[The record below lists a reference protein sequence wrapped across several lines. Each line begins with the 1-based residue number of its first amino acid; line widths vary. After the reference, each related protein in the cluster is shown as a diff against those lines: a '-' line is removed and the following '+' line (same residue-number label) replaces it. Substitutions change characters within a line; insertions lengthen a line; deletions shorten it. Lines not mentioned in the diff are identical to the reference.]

1 MSRSSLLRRIA
12 FDAVLLLGIAFAA
25 IGIGLFIHATVN
37 EVREGLPAE
46 VLKQHRDIA
55 YIIHDFSDLTR
66 RIEAQQNPDKHS
78 DPKLLLSRIEV
89 MNNRLTA
96 IRKSYNF
103 DNLVGAS
110 AIHAVARPALDD
122 LSRWLRQ
129 GLSAYPPDSPQVLHL
144 SLLRADGAYR
154 RIRVLFDD
162 SNARAL
168 GLVQTQARRLER
180 FRESLMLYLAAF
192 GLFAAGVMVLFVRQ
206 RNAQRR
212 VATTRKRLMDSLDSI
227 SEGFALY
234 DSDDRLALFNER
246 FKQMEPNLSAQIEI
260 GATFSEIIGADNPLE
275 SKQGSPAEIVTVVD
289 RLDRHRDPRGP
300 FEVTTADGRT
310 IRISERKT
318 TDGGTVA
325 VHADISDLK
334 DAYHRLEHLATHDPL
349 TGLQNRSNLQQR
361 LEKALH
367 RARRHHSKLA
377 VLVFDLDHFKLVNDT
392 LGHSAGDA
400 VLLQVAAILDGCMR
414 ANETIARLGGDEF
427 AAVIEDVRS
436 WAEVS
441 ATAERALDAL
451 GRAFQVG
458 DSEVFATASIGIAL
472 YPEDGEN
479 AEALLKNADAACY
492 HAKALGRN
500 NVQFFA
506 TEMNVKAS
514 QRLSMEKHLRN
525 AIEREELHLAYQ
537 PVLDVRT
544 GAIASMEA
552 LLRWNSPALGS
563 VPPKQFIPVAEET
576 GLIIPIG
583 EWVLEQACMQTAAWR
598 EVGLQPVQVSVNV
611 SACQLRLK
619 GLLEV
624 VKRVVGMSG
633 INPGGLA
640 LEITESTI
648 MDNVE
653 RALATLNQLHDVGV
667 GISIDDFGVGYSSL
681 AALKRLPVD
690 TLKIDHSF
698 VRDIVADRD
707 DFEIVGA
714 VTAMAHNLKIRVVAE
729 GVETKEQFQ
738 RVKDLGSDEIQGFWI
753 SKPMTPDNAHAFL
766 AGEAAS
772 DTVIQLRRPRGRQ

>member
-1 MSRSSLLRRIA
+1 MARPELLRRIA
-12 FDAVLLLGIAFAA
+12 FDAVLLLGIALAA
-25 IGIGLFIHATVN
+25 AGIGIFIQGTLN
-37 EVREGLPAE
+37 EVREGLPAQ
-46 VLKQHRDIA
+46 VLEQQRDIA
-55 YIIHDFSDLTR
+55 YIVHDFSDLTR
-66 RIEAQQNPDKHS
+66 RIEAQQNPEKLS
-78 DPKLLLSRIEV
+78 DPNLLLSRIEV
-89 MNNRLTA
+89 MNERLTA

-122 LSRWLRQ
+122 LSRWLSQ
-129 GLSAYPPDSPQVLHL
+129 GLSGFPPDSPQVLRL

-154 RIRVLFDD
+154 RIRVLFDE

-168 GLVQTQARRLER
+168 GLVETQAQRLEL

-206 RNAQRR
+206 RNAEHR
-212 VATTRKRLMDSLDSI
+212 VATTRKRLMDSLDNI

-234 DSDDRLALFNER
+234 DSNDRLVLFNER
-246 FKQMEPNLSAQIEI
+246 FKQMEPNLSARIEK
-260 GATFSEIIGADNPLE
+260 GATFSEIIGADNPLKPKE
-275 SKQGSPAEIVTVVD
+275 GSPAKIVTFVD

-300 FEVTTADGRT
+300 FEVKAADGRT

-318 TDGGTVA
+318 AEGGTVA

-334 DAYHRLEHLATHDPL
+334 DAYDRLEHLATHDPL

-361 LEKALH
+361 LVKSLH
-367 RARRHHSKLA
+367 RAKRHHSKLA

-392 LGHSAGDA
+392 LGHSSGDE
-400 VLLQVAAILDGCMR
+400 LLRQVAVVLDGVMR
-414 ANETIARLGGDEF
+414 ADETIARLGGDEF
-427 AAVIEDVRS
+427 AAIVEDVRS
-436 WAEVS
+436 WSEVS
-441 ATAERALDAL
+441 GTAERALDAL
-451 GRAFQVG
+451 GRAFEVG
-458 DSEVFATASIGIAL
+458 DSEVFVTASIGIAL
-472 YPEDGEN
+472 YPEDGMDGD
-479 AEALLKNADAACY
+479 ALLKNADAACY

-500 NVQFFA
+500 NFQFFA
-506 TEMNVKAS
+506 SEMNVKAS
-514 QRLSMEKHLRN
+514 QRLSFEKHLRN

-563 VPPKQFIPVAEET
+563 VSPEQFIPVAEET

-583 EWVLEQACMQTAAWR
+583 EWVLEQACRQTAAWR
-598 EVGLQPVQVSVNV
+598 GIGLPPVQVSVNV
-611 SACQLRLK
+611 SARQLRLK

-624 VKRVVGMSG
+624 VKRVVGRSG
-633 INPGGLA
+633 ITPGGLY

-653 RALATLNQLHDVGV
+653 RALVTLNQLHDVGV

-681 AALKRLPVD
+681 AALKQLPVD
-690 TLKIDHSF
+690 VLKIDRSF
-698 VRDIVADRD
+698 VRDIVVDRD
-707 DFEIVGA
+707 DLEIVSA

-738 RVKDLGSDEIQGFWI
+738 LVKELGSDEIQGFWI
-753 SKPMTPDNAHAFL
+753 SQPMTADNARAFL

-772 DTVIQLRRPRGRQ
+772 DTVVQLRRPR

>member
-1 MSRSSLLRRIA
+1 MARPELLRRIA
-12 FDAVLLLGIAFAA
+12 FDAVLLLGIALAA
-25 IGIGLFIHATVN
+25 AGIGIFIQGTLN
-37 EVREGLPAE
+37 EVREGLPAQ
-46 VLKQHRDIA
+46 VLEQQRDIA
-55 YIIHDFSDLTR
+55 YIVHDFSDLTR
-66 RIEAQQNPDKHS
+66 RIEAQQNPEKLS
-78 DPKLLLSRIEV
+78 DPNLLLSRIEV
-89 MNNRLTA
+89 MNERLTA

-122 LSRWLRQ
+122 LSRWLSQ
-129 GLSAYPPDSPQVLHL
+129 GLSGFPPDSPQVLRL

-154 RIRVLFDD
+154 RIRVLFDE

-168 GLVQTQARRLER
+168 GLVETQAQRLEL

-206 RNAQRR
+206 RNAEHR
-212 VATTRKRLMDSLDSI
+212 VATTRKRLMDSLDNI

-234 DSDDRLALFNER
+234 DSNDRLVLFNER
-246 FKQMEPNLSAQIEI
+246 FKQMEPNLSARIEK
-260 GATFSEIIGADNPLE
+260 GATFSEIIGADNPLKPKE
-275 SKQGSPAEIVTVVD
+275 GSPAKIVTFVD

-300 FEVTTADGRT
+300 FEVKAADGRT

-318 TDGGTVA
+318 AEGGTVA

-334 DAYHRLEHLATHDPL
+334 DAYDRLEHLATHDPL

-361 LEKALH
+361 LVKSLH
-367 RARRHHSKLA
+367 RAKRHHSKLA

-392 LGHSAGDA
+392 LGHSSGDE
-400 VLLQVAAILDGCMR
+400 LLRQVAVVLDGVMR
-414 ANETIARLGGDEF
+414 ADETIARLGGDEF
-427 AAVIEDVRS
+427 AAIVEDVRS
-436 WAEVS
+436 WSEVS

-451 GRAFQVG
+451 GRAFEVG
-458 DSEVFATASIGIAL
+458 DSEVFVTASIGIAL
-472 YPEDGEN
+472 YPEDGMDGD
-479 AEALLKNADAACY
+479 ALLKNADAACY

-500 NVQFFA
+500 NFQFFA
-506 TEMNVKAS
+506 SEMNVKAS
-514 QRLSMEKHLRN
+514 QRLSFEKHLRN

-563 VPPKQFIPVAEET
+563 VSPEQFIPVAEET

-583 EWVLEQACMQTAAWR
+583 EWVLEQACRQTAAWR
-598 EVGLQPVQVSVNV
+598 GIGLPPVQVSVNV
-611 SACQLRLK
+611 SARQLRLK

-624 VKRVVGMSG
+624 VKRVVGRSG
-633 INPGGLA
+633 ITPGGLY

-653 RALATLNQLHDVGV
+653 RALVTLNQLHDVGV

-681 AALKRLPVD
+681 AALKQLPVD
-690 TLKIDHSF
+690 VLKIDRSF
-698 VRDIVADRD
+698 VRDIVVDRD
-707 DFEIVGA
+707 DLEIVSA

-738 RVKDLGSDEIQGFWI
+738 LVKELGSDEIQGFWI
-753 SKPMTPDNAHAFL
+753 SQPMTADNARAFL

-772 DTVIQLRRPRGRQ
+772 DTVVQLRRPR

>member
-1 MSRSSLLRRIA
+1 MARPELLRRIA
-12 FDAVLLLGIAFAA
+12 FDAVLLLGIALAA
-25 IGIGLFIHATVN
+25 AGIGIFIQGTLN
-37 EVREGLPAE
+37 EVREGLPAQ
-46 VLKQHRDIA
+46 VLEQQRDIA
-55 YIIHDFSDLTR
+55 YIVHDFSDLTR
-66 RIEAQQNPDKHS
+66 RIEAQQNPEKLS
-78 DPKLLLSRIEV
+78 DPNLLLSRIEV
-89 MNNRLTA
+89 MNERLTA

-122 LSRWLRQ
+122 LSRWLSQ
-129 GLSAYPPDSPQVLHL
+129 GLSGFPPDSPQVLRL

-154 RIRVLFDD
+154 RIRVLFDE

-168 GLVQTQARRLER
+168 GLVETQAQRLEL

-206 RNAQRR
+206 RNAEHR
-212 VATTRKRLMDSLDSI
+212 VATTRKRLMDSLDNI

-234 DSDDRLALFNER
+234 DSNDRLVLFNER
-246 FKQMEPNLSAQIEI
+246 FKQMEPNLSARIER
-260 GATFSEIIGADNPLE
+260 GATFSEIIGADNPLKPKE
-275 SKQGSPAEIVTVVD
+275 GSPAKIVTFVD

-300 FEVTTADGRT
+300 FEVKAADGRT

-318 TDGGTVA
+318 AEGGTVA

-334 DAYHRLEHLATHDPL
+334 DAYDRLEHLATHDPL

-361 LEKALH
+361 LVKSLH
-367 RARRHHSKLA
+367 RAKRHHSKLA

-392 LGHSAGDA
+392 LGHSSGDE
-400 VLLQVAAILDGCMR
+400 LLRQVAVVLDGVMR
-414 ANETIARLGGDEF
+414 ADETIARLGGDEF
-427 AAVIEDVRS
+427 AAIVEDVRS
-436 WAEVS
+436 WSEVS
-441 ATAERALDAL
+441 GTAERALDAL
-451 GRAFQVG
+451 GRAFEVG
-458 DSEVFATASIGIAL
+458 DSEVFVTASIGIAL
-472 YPEDGEN
+472 YPEDGMDGD
-479 AEALLKNADAACY
+479 ALLKNADAACY

-500 NVQFFA
+500 NFQFFA
-506 TEMNVKAS
+506 SEMNVKAS
-514 QRLSMEKHLRN
+514 QRLSFEKHLRN

-563 VPPKQFIPVAEET
+563 VSPEQFIPVAEET

-583 EWVLEQACMQTAAWR
+583 EWVLEQACKQTAAWR
-598 EVGLQPVQVSVNV
+598 GIGLPPVQVSVNV
-611 SACQLRLK
+611 SARQLRLK

-624 VKRVVGMSG
+624 VKRVVGRSG
-633 INPGGLA
+633 ITPGGLY

-653 RALATLNQLHDVGV
+653 RALVTLNQLHDVGV

-681 AALKRLPVD
+681 AALKQLPVD
-690 TLKIDHSF
+690 VLKIDRSF
-698 VRDIVADRD
+698 VRDIVVDRD
-707 DFEIVGA
+707 DLEIVSA

-738 RVKDLGSDEIQGFWI
+738 LVKELGSDEIQGFWI
-753 SKPMTPDNAHAFL
+753 SQPMTADNARAFL

-772 DTVIQLRRPRGRQ
+772 DTVVQLRRPR

>member
-1 MSRSSLLRRIA
+1 MPRPDLLRRITV
-12 FDAVLLLGIAFAA
+12 DAALLIGVALAA
-25 IGIGLFIHATVN
+25 AGIGIFIHGTVT
-37 EVREGLPAE
+37 EVREGLPAQ
-46 VLKQHRDIA
+46 VLEQQRDIA
-55 YIIHDFSDLTR
+55 YIVHDFSDLTR
-66 RIEAQQNPDKHS
+66 RIEAQQNPAKLS
-78 DPKLLLSRIEV
+78 NPKLLLSQINIIDR
-89 MNNRLTA
+89 RLTA

-122 LSRWLRQ
+122 LSRWLSQ
-129 GLSAYPPDSPQVLHL
+129 GLSGFPPHSPQVLRL

-154 RIRVLFDD
+154 RIRVLFDE

-168 GLVQTQARRLER
+168 NLVETQARRLER

-192 GLFAAGVMVLFVRQ
+192 GLFAAGVIILFVRQ
-206 RNAQRR
+206 RNAEHR
-212 VATTRKRLMDSLDSI
+212 VATTRKRLMDSLDNI

-234 DSDDRLALFNER
+234 DASDRLVLFNER
-246 FKQMEPNLSAQIEI
+246 FKQMEPTLSARIET
-260 GATFSEIIGADNPLE
+260 GATFSEIIGADDPLE
-275 SKQGSPAEIVTVVD
+275 SGQGSPERIVSFVD

-300 FEVTTADGRT
+300 FEVKATDGRT

-334 DAYHRLEHLATHDPL
+334 DAYDRLEHLATHDPL
-349 TGLQNRSNLQQR
+349 TGLQNRATLQER
-361 LEKALH
+361 LNKALH
-367 RARRHHSKLA
+367 RARRHRSKIA

-392 LGHSAGDA
+392 LGHSSGDE
-400 VLLQVAAILDGCMR
+400 LLRQVAGVLHNCMR
-414 ANETIARLGGDEF
+414 AEESVARLGGDEF
-427 AAVIEDVRS
+427 ASIIENVRS
-436 WAEVS
+436 WSEVS

-451 GRAFQVG
+451 GRAFEVG
-458 DSEVFATASIGIAL
+458 GSEVFVTASIGIAL
-472 YPEDGEN
+472 YPEDGKS
-479 AEALLKNADAACY
+479 ADALLKNADAACY

-500 NVQFFA
+500 NFQFFA

-514 QRLSMEKHLRN
+514 QRLNVEKHLRH

-552 LLRWNSPALGS
+552 LLRWNSPELGPIS
-563 VPPKQFIPVAEET
+563 PAEFIPVAEET
-576 GLIIPIG
+576 GLIIPMG
-583 EWVLEQACMQTAAWR
+583 EWVLEQACRQTSAWR
-598 EVGLQPVQVSVNV
+598 EAGLPLVQVSVNV
-611 SACQLRLK
+611 SARQLRLK

-624 VKRVVGMSG
+624 VKRVVGRSG
-633 INPGGLA
+633 IDPGGLY

-653 RALATLNQLHDVGV
+653 RALVTLNQIHDVGV

-690 TLKIDHSF
+690 VLKIDQSF
-698 VRDIVADRD
+698 VRDIVVDRD
-707 DFEIVGA
+707 DLEIVGA

-729 GVETKEQFQ
+729 GVETQKQYEL
-738 RVKDLGSDEIQGFWI
+738 VKDLGSDEIQGFWI
-753 SKPMTPDNAHAFL
+753 SQPMPADEARAFIT
-766 AGEAAS
+766 GEATS
-772 DTVIQLRRPRGRQ
+772 DTVIQLRGSGRG

>member
-1 MSRSSLLRRIA
+1 MARPELLRRIA
-12 FDAVLLLGIAFAA
+12 FDAVLLLGIALAA
-25 IGIGLFIHATVN
+25 AGIGIFIQGTLN
-37 EVREGLPAE
+37 EVREGLPAQ
-46 VLKQHRDIA
+46 VLEQQRDIA
-55 YIIHDFSDLTR
+55 YIVHDFSDLTR
-66 RIEAQQNPDKHS
+66 RIEAQQNPEKLS
-78 DPKLLLSRIEV
+78 DPNLLLSRIEV
-89 MNNRLTA
+89 MNERLTA

-122 LSRWLRQ
+122 LSRWLSQ
-129 GLSAYPPDSPQVLHL
+129 GLSGFPPDSPQVLRL

-154 RIRVLFDD
+154 RIRVLFDE

-168 GLVQTQARRLER
+168 GLVETQAQRLEL

-206 RNAQRR
+206 RNAEHR
-212 VATTRKRLMDSLDSI
+212 VATTRKRLMDSLDNI

-234 DSDDRLALFNER
+234 DSNDRLVLFNER
-246 FKQMEPNLSAQIEI
+246 FKQMEPNLSARIEK
-260 GATFSEIIGADNPLE
+260 GATFSEIIGADNPLKPKE
-275 SKQGSPAEIVTVVD
+275 GSPAKIVTFVD

-300 FEVTTADGRT
+300 FEVKAADGRT

-318 TDGGTVA
+318 AEGGTVA

-334 DAYHRLEHLATHDPL
+334 DAYDRLEHLATHDPL

-361 LEKALH
+361 LVKSLH
-367 RARRHHSKLA
+367 RAKRHHSKLA

-392 LGHSAGDA
+392 LGHSSGDE
-400 VLLQVAAILDGCMR
+400 LLRQVAVVLDGVMR
-414 ANETIARLGGDEF
+414 ADETIARLGGDEF
-427 AAVIEDVRS
+427 AAIVEDVRS
-436 WAEVS
+436 WSEVS
-441 ATAERALDAL
+441 GTAERALDAL
-451 GRAFQVG
+451 GRAFEVG
-458 DSEVFATASIGIAL
+458 DSEVFVTASIGIAL
-472 YPEDGEN
+472 YPEDGMDGD
-479 AEALLKNADAACY
+479 ALLKNADAACY

-500 NVQFFA
+500 NFQFFA
-506 TEMNVKAS
+506 SEMNVKAS
-514 QRLSMEKHLRN
+514 QRLSFEKHLRN

-563 VPPKQFIPVAEET
+563 VSPEQFIPVAEET

-583 EWVLEQACMQTAAWR
+583 EWVLEQACKQTAAWR
-598 EVGLQPVQVSVNV
+598 GIGLPPVQVSVNV
-611 SACQLRLK
+611 SARQLRLK

-624 VKRVVGMSG
+624 VKRVVGRSG
-633 INPGGLA
+633 ITPGGLY

-653 RALATLNQLHDVGV
+653 RALVTLNQLHDVGV

-681 AALKRLPVD
+681 AALKQLPVD
-690 TLKIDHSF
+690 VLKIDRSF
-698 VRDIVADRD
+698 VRDIVVDRD
-707 DFEIVGA
+707 DLEIVSA

-738 RVKDLGSDEIQGFWI
+738 LVKELGSDEIQGFWI
-753 SKPMTPDNAHAFL
+753 SQPMTADNARAFL
-766 AGEAAS
+766 AGEADS
-772 DTVIQLRRPRGRQ
+772 DTVVQLRRPR

>member
-1 MSRSSLLRRIA
+1 MARPELLRRIA
-12 FDAVLLLGIAFAA
+12 FDAVLLLGIALAA
-25 IGIGLFIHATVN
+25 AGIGIFIQGTLN
-37 EVREGLPAE
+37 EVREGLPAQ
-46 VLKQHRDIA
+46 VLEQQRDIA
-55 YIIHDFSDLTR
+55 YIVHDFSDLTR
-66 RIEAQQNPDKHS
+66 RIEAQQNPEKLS
-78 DPKLLLSRIEV
+78 DPNLLLSRIEV
-89 MNNRLTA
+89 MNERLTA

-122 LSRWLRQ
+122 LSRWLSQ
-129 GLSAYPPDSPQVLHL
+129 GLSGFPPDSPQVLRL

-154 RIRVLFDD
+154 RIRVLFDE

-168 GLVQTQARRLER
+168 GLVETQAQRLEL

-206 RNAQRR
+206 RNAEHR
-212 VATTRKRLMDSLDSI
+212 VATTRKRLMDSLDNI

-234 DSDDRLALFNER
+234 DSNDRLVLFNER
-246 FKQMEPNLSAQIEI
+246 FKQMEPNLSARIEK
-260 GATFSEIIGADNPLE
+260 GATFSEIIGADNPLKPKE
-275 SKQGSPAEIVTVVD
+275 GSPAKIVTFVD

-300 FEVTTADGRT
+300 FEVKAADGRT

-318 TDGGTVA
+318 AEGGTVA

-334 DAYHRLEHLATHDPL
+334 DAYDRLEHLATHDPL

-361 LEKALH
+361 LVKSLH
-367 RARRHHSKLA
+367 RAKRHHSKLA

-392 LGHSAGDA
+392 LGHSSGDE
-400 VLLQVAAILDGCMR
+400 LLRQVAVVLDGVMR
-414 ANETIARLGGDEF
+414 ADETIARLGGDEF
-427 AAVIEDVRS
+427 AAIVEDVRS
-436 WAEVS
+436 WSEVS
-441 ATAERALDAL
+441 GTAERALDAL
-451 GRAFQVG
+451 GRAFEVG
-458 DSEVFATASIGIAL
+458 DSEVFVTASIGIAL
-472 YPEDGEN
+472 YPEDGMDGD
-479 AEALLKNADAACY
+479 ALLKNADAACY

-500 NVQFFA
+500 NFQFFA
-506 TEMNVKAS
+506 SEMNVKAS
-514 QRLSMEKHLRN
+514 QRLSFEKHLRN

-563 VPPKQFIPVAEET
+563 VSPEQFIPVAEET

-583 EWVLEQACMQTAAWR
+583 EWVLEQACKQTAAWR
-598 EVGLQPVQVSVNV
+598 GIGLPPVQVSVNV
-611 SACQLRLK
+611 SARQLRLK

-624 VKRVVGMSG
+624 VKRVVGRSG
-633 INPGGLA
+633 ITPGGLY

-653 RALATLNQLHDVGV
+653 RALVTLNQLHDVGV

-681 AALKRLPVD
+681 AALKQLPVD
-690 TLKIDHSF
+690 VLKIDRSF
-698 VRDIVADRD
+698 VRDIVVDRD
-707 DFEIVGA
+707 DLEIVSA

-738 RVKDLGSDEIQGFWI
+738 LVKELGSDEIQGFWI
-753 SKPMTPDNAHAFL
+753 SQPMTADNARAFL

-772 DTVIQLRRPRGRQ
+772 DTVVQLRRPR

>member
-1 MSRSSLLRRIA
+1 MPRPELLRRITV
-12 FDAVLLLGIAFAA
+12 DAVLLLGVAFAAAA
-25 IGIGLFIHATVN
+25 IGIFIRDTLT
-37 EVREGLPAE
+37 EVREGLPAQ
-46 VLKQHRDIA
+46 VLKQQRDIA
-55 YIIHDFSDLTR
+55 YIVHDFSDLTR
-66 RIEAQQNPDKHS
+66 RIEAQQNPDNPS
-78 DPKLLLSRIEV
+78 DPKVLLSRIEV
-89 MNNRLTA
+89 MDQRLTR

-122 LSRWLRQ
+122 LSRWLSQ
-129 GLSAYPPDSPQVLHL
+129 GLSGFPPDSTQVLHL

-154 RIRVLFDD
+154 RIRALFDD

-168 GLVQTQARRLER
+168 DLVETQAQRLER

-192 GLFAAGVMVLFVRQ
+192 GLFAAGVIILFVRQ
-206 RNAQRR
+206 RNAERR
-212 VATTRKRLMDSLDSI
+212 VATTRKRLMDSLDNI

-234 DSDDRLALFNER
+234 DANDRLMLFNER
-246 FKQMEPNLSAQIEI
+246 FKQMEPNLSARIES

-275 SKQGSPAEIVTVVD
+275 SGEGSPASIVSFVD

-300 FEVTTADGRT
+300 FEVKATDGRT

-318 TDGGTVA
+318 AEGGTVA

-334 DAYHRLEHLATHDPL
+334 DAYDRLEHLATHDPL
-349 TGLQNRSNLQQR
+349 TGLQNRSTLHER

-367 RARRHHSKLA
+367 RAQRHHSKLA

-392 LGHSAGDA
+392 LGHSSGDE
-400 VLLQVAAILDGCMR
+400 LLRQVAHVLDHCMR
-414 ANETIARLGGDEF
+414 ADETIARLGGDEF
-427 AAVIEDVRS
+427 ASIVENVRS
-436 WAEVS
+436 WSEVS

-451 GRAFQVG
+451 SRVFEVG
-458 DSEVFATASIGIAL
+458 GSEVFVTASIGIAL
-472 YPEDGEN
+472 FPEDGKD
-479 AEALLKNADAACY
+479 ADALLKNADAACY

-500 NVQFFA
+500 NSQFFA
-506 TEMNVKAS
+506 TDMNVKAS
-514 QRLSMEKHLRN
+514 QRLNVEKHLRN

-563 VPPKQFIPVAEET
+563 ISPAEFIPVAEET

-583 EWVLEQACMQTAAWR
+583 EWVLEQACRQTAAWR
-598 EVGLQPVQVSVNV
+598 KVGLPPVQVSVNV
-611 SACQLRLK
+611 SARQLRLK

-624 VKRVVGMSG
+624 VKRVVGRSG
-633 INPGGLA
+633 IDPGGLS

-653 RALATLNQLHDVGV
+653 RALVTLNQIHDVGV

-690 TLKIDHSF
+690 TLKIDQSF
-698 VRDIVADRD
+698 VRDIAVDRED
-707 DFEIVGA
+707 LEIVGA

-738 RVKDLGSDEIQGFWI
+738 LVKDLGSDEIQGFWI
-753 SKPMTPDNAHAFL
+753 SQPMAADQARAFL
-766 AGEAAS
+766 TGEATS
-772 DTVIQLRRPRGRQ
+772 DTVIQLRRRR

>member
-1 MSRSSLLRRIA
+1 MARPELLRRIA
-12 FDAVLLLGIAFAA
+12 FDAVLLLGIALAA
-25 IGIGLFIHATVN
+25 AGIGIFIQGTLN
-37 EVREGLPAE
+37 EVREGLPAQ
-46 VLKQHRDIA
+46 VLEQQRDIA
-55 YIIHDFSDLTR
+55 YIVHDFSDLTR
-66 RIEAQQNPDKHS
+66 RIEAQQNPEKLS
-78 DPKLLLSRIEV
+78 DPNLLLSRIEV
-89 MNNRLTA
+89 MNERLTA

-110 AIHAVARPALDD
+110 AIHAVARPALGD
-122 LSRWLRQ
+122 LSRWLSQ
-129 GLSAYPPDSPQVLHL
+129 GLSGFPPDSPQVLRL

-154 RIRVLFDD
+154 RIRVLFDE

-168 GLVQTQARRLER
+168 GLVETQAQRLEL

-206 RNAQRR
+206 RNAEHR
-212 VATTRKRLMDSLDSI
+212 VATTRKRLMDSLDNI

-234 DSDDRLALFNER
+234 DSNDRLVLFNER
-246 FKQMEPNLSAQIEI
+246 FKQMEPNLSARIEK
-260 GATFSEIIGADNPLE
+260 GATFSEIIGADNPLKPKE
-275 SKQGSPAEIVTVVD
+275 GSPAKIVTFVD

-300 FEVTTADGRT
+300 FEVKAADGRT

-318 TDGGTVA
+318 AEGGTVA

-334 DAYHRLEHLATHDPL
+334 DAYDRLEHLATHDPL

-361 LEKALH
+361 LVKSLH
-367 RARRHHSKLA
+367 RAKRHHSKLA

-392 LGHSAGDA
+392 LGHSSGDE
-400 VLLQVAAILDGCMR
+400 LLRQVAVVLDGVMR
-414 ANETIARLGGDEF
+414 ADETIARLGGDEF
-427 AAVIEDVRS
+427 AAIVEDVRS
-436 WAEVS
+436 WSEVS
-441 ATAERALDAL
+441 GTAERALDAL
-451 GRAFQVG
+451 GRAFEVG
-458 DSEVFATASIGIAL
+458 DSEVFVTASIGIAL
-472 YPEDGEN
+472 YPEDGKDGD
-479 AEALLKNADAACY
+479 ALLKNADAACY

-500 NVQFFA
+500 NFQFFA
-506 TEMNVKAS
+506 SEMNVKAS
-514 QRLSMEKHLRN
+514 QRLSFEKHLRN

-563 VPPKQFIPVAEET
+563 VSPEQFIPVAEET

-583 EWVLEQACMQTAAWR
+583 EWVLEQACKQTAAWR
-598 EVGLQPVQVSVNV
+598 GIGLPPVQVSVNV
-611 SACQLRLK
+611 SARQLRLK

-624 VKRVVGMSG
+624 VKRVVGRSG
-633 INPGGLA
+633 ITPGGLY

-653 RALATLNQLHDVGV
+653 RALVTLNQLHDVGV

-681 AALKRLPVD
+681 AALKQLPVD
-690 TLKIDHSF
+690 VLKIDRSF
-698 VRDIVADRD
+698 VRDIVVDRD
-707 DFEIVGA
+707 DLEIVSA

-738 RVKDLGSDEIQGFWI
+738 LVKELGSDEIQGFWI
-753 SKPMTPDNAHAFL
+753 SQPMTADNARAFL

-772 DTVIQLRRPRGRQ
+772 DTVVQLRRPR

>member
-1 MSRSSLLRRIA
+1 VDRSSQLRRIA
-12 FDAVLLLGIAFAA
+12 FDAVLLLGIAIAA

-37 EVREGLPAE
+37 EVREGLPAQ

-55 YIIHDFSDLTR
+55 FIVHDFSDLTR
-66 RIEAQQNPDKHS
+66 RIEAQQNPNQHS

-89 MNNRLTA
+89 MNQHLTS

-110 AIHAVARPALDD
+110 AIHAVAQPALDD
-122 LSRWLRQ
+122 LSRWLTQ
-129 GLSAYPPDSPQVLHL
+129 GLSTYPPDSPQVLRL

-154 RIRVLFDD
+154 RIRILFDD
-162 SNARAL
+162 SNTRAL
-168 GLVQTQARRLER
+168 DLVQTQARRLER

-192 GLFAAGVMVLFVRQ
+192 GLFAAGIMVLFVRQ

-212 VATTRKRLMDSLDSI
+212 VAATRKRLMDSLDSI

-234 DSDDRLALFNER
+234 DSNDRLTLFNEQ
-246 FKQMEPNLSAQIEI
+246 FKQMEPNPSARIEI
-260 GATFSEIIGADNPLE
+260 GATFSEIIGADNPQQ
-275 SKQGSPAEIVTVVD
+275 SKQESPAEVVSFVD

-300 FEVTTADGRT
+300 FEVKAPDGRT

-318 TDGGTVA
+318 ADGGTVA

-361 LEKALH
+361 LQKALH
-367 RARRHHSKLA
+367 RAQRHHTKLA

-392 LGHSAGDA
+392 LGHSSGDGVLREVAG
-400 VLLQVAAILDGCMR
+400 VLDGCMR
-414 ANETIARLGGDEF
+414 ANEIIARLGGDEF
-427 AAVIEDVRS
+427 AAVIEDVPS

-451 GRAFQVG
+451 GRAFPVG
-458 DSEVFATASIGIAL
+458 DSEVFVTASIGIAL
-472 YPEDGEN
+472 YPEDGKN

-514 QRLSMEKHLRN
+514 QRLSVEKHLRN

-563 VPPKQFIPVAEET
+563 VPPRRFIPVAEET

-583 EWVLEQACMQTAAWR
+583 EWVLEQACRQTAAWR
-598 EVGLQPVQVSVNV
+598 EVGLPPVQVSVNV
-611 SACQLRLK
+611 SARQLRLK

-653 RALATLNQLHDVGV
+653 RALATLNQIHDVGV

-681 AALKRLPVD
+681 SALKRLPVD
-690 TLKIDHSF
+690 ALKIDQSF

-707 DFEIVGA
+707 DLEIVGA
-714 VTAMAHNLKIRVVAE
+714 VTAMAHNLKLRVVAE

-738 RVKDLGSDEIQGFWI
+738 LVKDLGSDEIQGFWI